1 MWEIIKMIFFRIM
14 FIFWLVCAIVLLI
27 SRIEEW
33 KSKLELE
40 LDEIEKRKNKEQKES
55 YERTIKF
62 LYEYSGEQ
70 AQKYYKL
77 LMRYYDILSFEICW
91 KTVEEWERE
100 DRKVSRKKK

>member
-1 MWEIIKMIFFRIM
+1 M

-40 LDEIEKRKNKEQKES
+40 LVEIEKRKNKEQKES

-70 AQKYYKL
+70 AQKYYEL

-100 DRKVSRKKK
+100 DRKVYRKKK